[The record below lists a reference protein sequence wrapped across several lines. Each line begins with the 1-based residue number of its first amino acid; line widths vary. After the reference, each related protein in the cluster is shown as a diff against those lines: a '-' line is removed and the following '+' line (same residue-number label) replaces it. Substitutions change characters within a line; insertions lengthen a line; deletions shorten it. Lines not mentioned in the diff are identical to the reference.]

1 MSTRQAVRR
10 CTQESHHLL
19 SGKEHVMF
27 ANIHPESLSWRVSSR
42 SGGGNNC
49 VEVAL
54 PNGAAAVRDSKHRA
68 GGALVFS
75 RAQWH
80 GFLSAAPGLDQ
91 AGR

>member
-1 MSTRQAVRR
+1 
-10 CTQESHHLL
+10 
-19 SGKEHVMF
+19 MF
-27 ANIHPESLSWRVSSR
+27 ASNHTESLSWRVSSY

-54 PNGAAAVRDSKHRA
+54 PAAVAAVRDTKNRA

-80 GFLSAAPGLDQ
+80 GFLTAAPALRGT
-91 AGR
+91 GE